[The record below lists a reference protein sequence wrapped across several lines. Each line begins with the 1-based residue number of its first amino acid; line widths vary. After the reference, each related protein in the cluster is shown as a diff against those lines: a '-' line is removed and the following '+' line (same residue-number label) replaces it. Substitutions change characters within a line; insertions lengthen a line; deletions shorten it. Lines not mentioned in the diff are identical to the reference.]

1 MLLNV
6 SECSY
11 HNEYF
16 TLCFS
21 PNHLWLLKLNYYL
34 CFNCVINEPR
44 DAEEL
49 GLSCISLRK
58 PVGLSYKKCRK
69 DICPTLCHWTVSLM
83 TRCGHCKKL
92 APEWKTAAK
101 NLKGKVKL
109 GQVDCDADKVWACN
123 TPKYLEIRY
132 LCFACW
138 HCNNHD
144 EKLIFPHMWVCML
157 FLCLD
162 VFFT

>member
-34 CFNCVINEPR
+34 YFNCVIHEPR

-58 PVGLSYKKCRK
+58 PPGLSQK
-69 DICPTLCHWTVSLM
+69 S
-83 TRCGHCKKL
+83 
-92 APEWKTAAK
+92 
-101 NLKGKVKL
+101 
-109 GQVDCDADKVWACN
+109 
-123 TPKYLEIRY
+123 RY
-132 LCFACW
+132 LPYSLPLNCFS
-138 HCNNHD
+138 HD
-144 EKLIFPHMWVCML
+144 QVWTL
-157 FLCLD
+157 
-162 VFFT
+162 